1 MKPITRTK
9 YRIIQADVL
18 KYLRDYQPVVQRGFM
33 PKFHAGLGD
42 TPYALES
49 IVKRFG
55 KKGAAAAVAGKDGAF
70 QRLSK
75 GFMGQEWDGFGSPQ
89 NYQAWVTSWATPLL
103 DFFYP
108 GAVLAM
114 FGGTRTYH
122 RLTSGLEDAGWEIYD
137 SVANWVHIQ
146 GFSKNK
152 EISDG
157 YNLSLK
163 PANEPI
169 VIARA
174 PRKKFTLTQCFEQF
188 GTGTLWIDGNRTEE
202 GRYPA
207 NVILNHHAEC
217 NGVCHADCLVRDLDG
232 QSGNRKS
239 GSSLSGD
246 EPSSAGGKNAFG
258 RWNRVSF
265 DSYADEGSA
274 ARMFFQSKPAVWER
288 DAGMVKHENIH
299 PTLKPITLTERIA
312 KLIKPPVA
320 DARILIPFSG
330 SGSEMI
336 GAHLAGWKDIT
347 GIEMTDEYI
356 PIAQERLAWWTKF
369 DSYEMAEAHYKKQ
382 HPDQMT
388 LFEAM

>member
-1 MKPITRTK
+1 MKPLTRTK

-33 PKFHAGLGD
+33 PKYHAIFADPPYFLG
-42 TPYALES
+42 S

-55 KKGAAAAVAGKDGAF
+55 KEGATQAVEGRDGAF
-70 QRLSK
+70 RRLSK
-75 GFMGQEWDGFGSPQ
+75 GFMGQTWDGFESPQ
-89 NYQAWVTSWATPLL
+89 EYQAWVTAWAEMLL
-103 DFFYP
+103 DFVYP

-122 RLTSGLEDAGWEIYD
+122 RLVSGLEDAGWEIFD
-137 SVANWVHIQ
+137 SVASWVHVQ
-146 GFSKNK
+146 GFPKNH
-152 EISDG
+152 SLGDG
-157 YNLSLK
+157 YGTALK
-163 PANEPI
+163 PAVEPI
-169 VIARA
+169 VLARA
-174 PRKKFTLTQCFEQF
+174 PRQGFTYQHCFDKF
-188 GTGTLWIDGNRTEE
+188 GTSAFWIDGTRTEE

-207 NVILNHHAEC
+207 NLMLGHHPEC
-217 NGVCHADCLVRDLDG
+217 NGVCHTDCIVRDLDG

-239 GSSLSGD
+239 GSSLSGE

-274 ARMFFQSKPAVWER
+274 ARMFFQSKPAAWER

-347 GIEMTDEYI
+347 GIEMTGEYI
-356 PIAQERLAWWTKF
+356 PIAQERLAWWTRF
-369 DSYEMAEAHYKKQ
+369 ENYAEAESHYKKQ